1 MACEDV
7 ATTTAN
13 DKGKV
18 DVTWKLIF
26 NHPLPQVVLTRSMKI
41 HIIGNGSFGTF
52 LNELLAPIFEI
63 DATAESVIL
72 AVPISAYD
80 SVASDKR
87 EKHLINVCSVQKP
100 STDIILKYTPY
111 VTSIHPLFGAR
122 TPAEKRNAILTRTFA
137 SDTGDK
143 TSFDANERQFLEGFA
158 MISKIAVTDPS
169 GAAFTPDTHD
179 RLMAKTHVAA
189 VLAAKQ
195 MKVFVDR
202 ANDIPDEYIPNSFR
216 LMREFVRTL
225 DDMPPGT
232 IESIMANPYS

>member
-1 MACEDV
+1 
-7 ATTTAN
+7 
-13 DKGKV
+13 
-18 DVTWKLIF
+18 
-26 NHPLPQVVLTRSMKI
+26 MKI
-41 HIIGNGSFGTF
+41 SIIGDGSFGTF
-52 LNELLAPIFEI
+52 LNELLAPIFDI
-63 DATAESVIL
+63 DETADSVIL

-80 SVASDKR
+80 SAAADNR
-87 EKHLINVCSVQKP
+87 GKHLINVCSVQKP
-100 STDIILKYTPY
+100 STDIILKYSPC

-122 TPAEKRNAILTRTFA
+122 TPVENRNAILTRAFSSGQDDSSQFA
-137 SDTGDK
+137 E
-143 TSFDANERQFLEGFA
+143 NERQFLTGFA
-158 MISKIAVTDPS
+158 RISRIAASDPS

-202 ANDIPDEYIPNSFR
+202 ASDIPDEYIPNSFR

-232 IESIMANPYS
+232 IESIMANPYY